1 MDLPTVAASLSLG
14 LGLAAACGFRVFIP
28 PLMMGV
34 ASRAGY
40 YELEGSYTW
49 VSEDW
54 AIAVFALATLL
65 ELGAYYVPWIDNLL
79 DVVATPSAILAGI
92 FVTSASLEGMDSSLQ
107 WFLAIIAGG
116 GVAGTIQLGTVATRV
131 ISTTTTGGLANPIVS
146 TLEAIACVV
155 CVILSLFLAVIIP
168 IVIIF
173 LVWKATIY
181 ILKRDKT
188 DHSN

>member
-54 AIAVFALATLL
+54 AIAVFTLATLL

-79 DVVATPSAILAGI
+79 DVVATP
-92 FVTSASLEGMDSSLQ
+92 
-107 WFLAIIAGG
+107 
-116 GVAGTIQLGTVATRV
+116 
-131 ISTTTTGGLANPIVS
+131 
-146 TLEAIACVV
+146 
-155 CVILSLFLAVIIP
+155 
-168 IVIIF
+168 
-173 LVWKATIY
+173 
-181 ILKRDKT
+181 
-188 DHSN
+188 

>member
-54 AIAVFALATLL
+54 AIAVFTLATLL

-173 LVWKATIY
+173 LVWKATTY

>member
-173 LVWKATIY
+173 LVWKATTY

-188 DHSN
+188 GHSI

>member
-1 MDLPTVAASLSLG
+1 
-14 LGLAAACGFRVFIP
+14 
-28 PLMMGV
+28 
-34 ASRAGY
+34 
-40 YELEGSYTW
+40 
-49 VSEDW
+49 
-54 AIAVFALATLL
+54 
-65 ELGAYYVPWIDNLL
+65 
-79 DVVATPSAILAGI
+79 
-92 FVTSASLEGMDSSLQ
+92 MDSSLQ

-173 LVWKATIY
+173 LVWKATTY

-188 DHSN
+188 DHSI

>member
-1 MDLPTVAASLSLG
+1 MDLPTVAASLRLG

-173 LVWKATIY
+173 LVWKATTY
-181 ILKRDKT
+181 ILKRDKI

>member
-92 FVTSASLEGMDSSLQ
+92 FVSSASLEGMDSSLQ

-116 GVAGTIQLGTVATRV
+116 GVAGTIQLGTVATRA

-168 IVIIF
+168 LVIIF
-173 LVWKATIY
+173 LVWKATTY

-188 DHSN
+188 NHSI

>member
-1 MDLPTVAASLSLG
+1 
-14 LGLAAACGFRVFIP
+14 
-28 PLMMGV
+28 
-34 ASRAGY
+34 
-40 YELEGSYTW
+40 
-49 VSEDW
+49 
-54 AIAVFALATLL
+54 LATLL

-173 LVWKATIY
+173 LVWKATTY

>member
-54 AIAVFALATLL
+54 AIAVFTLATRL

-173 LVWKATIY
+173 LVWKATTY

-188 DHSN
+188 DHSI

>member
-40 YELEGSYTW
+40 YGLEGSYTW

-65 ELGAYYVPWIDNLL
+65 ELWAYYVPWIDNLL

-173 LVWKATIY
+173 LVWKATTY

-188 DHSN
+188 DHSI

>member
-173 LVWKATIY
+173 LVWKATTY
-181 ILKRDKT
+181 ILKRDKI

>member
-173 LVWKATIY
+173 LVWKATTY

-188 DHSN
+188 DHSI

>member
-54 AIAVFALATLL
+54 AIAVFTLATLL

-173 LVWKATIY
+173 LVWKATTY

-188 DHSN
+188 DHSI

>member
-173 LVWKATIY
+173 LVWKATTY